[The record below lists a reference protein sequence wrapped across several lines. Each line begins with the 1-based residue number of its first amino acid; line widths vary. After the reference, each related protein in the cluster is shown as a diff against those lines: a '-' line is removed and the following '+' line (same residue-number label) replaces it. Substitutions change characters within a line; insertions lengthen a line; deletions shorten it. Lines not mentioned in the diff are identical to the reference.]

1 MDQVTY
7 SSESQLRRPRFFL
20 RELVVDSKIL
30 GELSR
35 RFFITN
41 FRSQYRQNWL
51 GYLWLLIPPLVTT
64 LIWFYLGR
72 SGIINTNTSENVYPV
87 YVLTG
92 VFIYQTFVEAINCP
106 LQQLT
111 AQRYILNKIK
121 VPHEAFVIAGLGN
134 IAFNLL
140 IRAVFIFIAL
150 LWFAVPLHYSL
161 LLAPIGFL
169 SVILFGV
176 SLGLL
181 IATPGMLYKD
191 ISSGLGIVISLW
203 FFVTPIVYS
212 LPSDANVKT
221 YFRLNPLTSLIGT
234 TRNWIIDGSVA
245 SDRDFWTIMF
255 LSFILLLLGI
265 CVYRLAKPH
274 LIARLPN

>member
-7 SSESQLRRPRFFL
+7 TSESQLRRPRFFL
-20 RELVVDSKIL
+20 RELLADLRISR
-30 GELSR
+30 ELSR

-64 LIWFYLGR
+64 LICFYLDR
-72 SGIINTNTSENVYPV
+72 SRIINTNTSENVYPL

-111 AQRYILNKIK
+111 AHRYILNKIK

-140 IRAVFIFIAL
+140 IRTVFIYIAL
-150 LWFAVPLHYSL
+150 LWFAVPLHHSL
-161 LLAPIGFL
+161 LLAPLGFL
-169 SVILFGV
+169 AVILFGV

-191 ISSGLGIVISLW
+191 ISSGLSIVISLW
-203 FFVTPIVYS
+203 FFITPIVYS

-245 SDRDFWTIMF
+245 ADRDFWTITF
-255 LSFILLLLGI
+255 LSFTLLLLGI
-265 CVYRLAKPH
+265 CIYRLAKPH
-274 LIARLPN
+274 LIVRLPN